1 MKNHMLIDHEY
12 VNCPIRFDDRIRPA
26 NLLPIHMFDFDVILG
41 MDWLASHR
49 ATIDCYARTVIFGNV
64 RQPEFV
70 YHGSSPLKSV
80 KLISAMKARTLISHG
95 CQGFLASVMDTSLE
109 SPNIENLSVVREFAD
124 VFPDEL
130 PGLPPAREI
139 EFGIELIPG
148 AEPISKA
155 PYRMAPVELKE
166 LKEQLQEML
175 ENGFIRPSVSPWGAP
190 VLFVKKKDGSMRLCI
205 DYRELNR
212 ITIRNRYPLPR
223 IDDLFDQLQGA
234 KYFSK
239 IDLRSGYHQL
249 RVREQDISKT
259 AFRTRY
265 GHYEF
270 LVMPFGLTNA
280 PTVFM
285 DLMNRIFHE
294 YLDKFVIV
302 FIDDILVYS
311 KSEEE
316 HEQHLRIVLE
326 ILRQKKLY
334 AKFSK
339 CEFWLQQVAFLG
351 HIVSADGIIMDPSK
365 VEAITKWP
373 RPTTVTEVRSFL
385 GLAGYYRRFV
395 EGFSRLALP
404 LTQLMRKGEKFVWT
418 DERQESF
425 EELKR
430 RLVSAPILTLPSGSG
445 GFQIYS
451 DASKKGLGCVLMQH
465 GKVIAYASRQLKP
478 YEVNYPTHDLE
489 LAAVVFALKIWR
501 HYLYGEA
508 CDIFTD
514 HKSLKYIFTQRELN
528 MRQRRWLELLKDY
541 DTNIQY
547 HPGKANVVADALS
560 RKSGMIACF
569 DSIILRDLERLDVE
583 LCVRGSGG
591 YWASMRIES
600 NLMLQIKEA
609 QRDDGE
615 LWAIVQNVED
625 GKHTEFSVDDDG
637 VVWFEDRLCVPN
649 DQALRE
655 KVMTEAHSSPFTIH
669 PGSTKMYR
677 DLKQYFWWN
686 GMKQDVAT
694 FVSKCMTCQQVKI
707 EHQRASGLLQ
717 PLEIPMWKWDE
728 ISIDFVTGL
737 PTTQKRHDA
746 IWVVVDRLTKSAHF
760 LPIRKNY
767 GISKLAEIFRQEIVR
782 LHGTPTSIVSDRDPK
797 FTSRFWK
804 GLQKAWGTRLKF
816 STAFHPQ
823 TDGQSERTIQTLED
837 MLRACALEW
846 TGSWDEYLCLVEFA
860 YNNSW
865 HASIKAAPFE
875 LLYGRKCRAP
885 ICWDEVGERLIEGPE
900 LIEIT
905 NEKVAVAKEKLKEAR
920 SRQKS
925 YADKHRRDLEFQVG
939 DRVFLKVS
947 PFRGVKRFG
956 IKGKLSPRFI
966 GPEGC
971 DIQEELKFWDQ
982 GQLGLR
988 FSGRL
993 DLLERF
999 IGTMVSYRLA
1009 LLRQL

>member
-1 MKNHMLIDHEY
+1 M
-12 VNCPIRFDDRIRPA
+12 
-26 NLLPIHMFDFDVILG
+26 ILR
-41 MDWLASHR
+41 SP
-49 ATIDCYARTVIFGNV
+49 
-64 RQPEFV
+64 QV
-70 YHGSSPLKSV
+70 YH
-80 KLISAMKARTLISHG
+80 
-95 CQGFLASVMDTSLE
+95 Q
-109 SPNIENLSVVREFAD
+109 
-124 VFPDEL
+124 
-130 PGLPPAREI
+130 
-139 EFGIELIPG
+139 
-148 AEPISKA
+148 
-155 PYRMAPVELKE
+155 
-166 LKEQLQEML
+166 
-175 ENGFIRPSVSPWGAP
+175 
-190 VLFVKKKDGSMRLCI
+190 
-205 DYRELNR
+205 
-212 ITIRNRYPLPR
+212 
-223 IDDLFDQLQGA
+223 
-234 KYFSK
+234 
-239 IDLRSGYHQL
+239 QL

-280 PTVFM
+280 PAVFM

-316 HEQHLRIVLE
+316 HERHLRIVLE

-569 DSIILRDLERLDVE
+569 DSIILHDLERLDVE

-717 PLEIPMWKWDE
+717 PLEILMWKWDE
-728 ISIDFVTGL
+728 ISMDFVTGL
-737 PTTQKRHDA
+737 PA
-746 IWVVVDRLTKSAHF
+746 IWVVVDRLTK
-760 LPIRKNY
+760 
-767 GISKLAEIFRQEIVR
+767 
-782 LHGTPTSIVSDRDPK
+782 DPK

-816 STAFHPQ
+816 SIAFHPQ

-966 GPEGC
+966 GPFE
-971 DIQEELKFWDQ
+971 I
-982 GQLGLR
+982 
-988 FSGRL
+988 
-993 DLLERF
+993 LER
-999 IGTMVSYRLA
+999 TPYLSYRTFTDVFHVISFEGIPLSVLCMSHSYA
-1009 LLRQL
+1009 

>member
-1 MKNHMLIDHEY
+1 
-12 VNCPIRFDDRIRPA
+12 
-26 NLLPIHMFDFDVILG
+26 
-41 MDWLASHR
+41 
-49 ATIDCYARTVIFGNV
+49 
-64 RQPEFV
+64 
-70 YHGSSPLKSV
+70 
-80 KLISAMKARTLISHG
+80 
-95 CQGFLASVMDTSLE
+95 
-109 SPNIENLSVVREFAD
+109 
-124 VFPDEL
+124 
-130 PGLPPAREI
+130 
-139 EFGIELIPG
+139 
-148 AEPISKA
+148 
-155 PYRMAPVELKE
+155 
-166 LKEQLQEML
+166 
-175 ENGFIRPSVSPWGAP
+175 
-190 VLFVKKKDGSMRLCI
+190 
-205 DYRELNR
+205 
-212 ITIRNRYPLPR
+212 
-223 IDDLFDQLQGA
+223 
-234 KYFSK
+234 
-239 IDLRSGYHQL
+239 
-249 RVREQDISKT
+249 
-259 AFRTRY
+259 
-265 GHYEF
+265 
-270 LVMPFGLTNA
+270 
-280 PTVFM
+280 
-285 DLMNRIFHE
+285 MNRIFHE
-294 YLDKFVIV
+294 YKFVIV

-316 HEQHLRIVLE
+316 HERHLRIVLE

-395 EGFSRLALP
+395 SFTSYLAD
-404 LTQLMRKGEKFVWT
+404 EK
-418 DERQESF
+418 
-425 EELKR
+425 
-430 RLVSAPILTLPSGSG
+430 GSG

-514 HKSLKYIFTQRELN
+514 HKSLKYIYTQRELN

-569 DSIILRDLERLDVE
+569 DSIILHDLERLDVE

-669 PGSTKMYR
+669 PEPWS
-677 DLKQYFWWN
+677 
-686 GMKQDVAT
+686 
-694 FVSKCMTCQQVKI
+694 
-707 EHQRASGLLQ
+707 
-717 PLEIPMWKWDE
+717 
-728 ISIDFVTGL
+728 
-737 PTTQKRHDA
+737 
-746 IWVVVDRLTKSAHF
+746 
-760 LPIRKNY
+760 
-767 GISKLAEIFRQEIVR
+767 ISKLAEIFRQQIVIVR

-816 STAFHPQ
+816 STTFHPQ

-966 GPEGC
+966 GPFEIFWNELGEFRIVWRFLRSFQHRSQTVLPYSLEEIPHSERLPVETEESIELVTLNSLSRSKVKTLESDLKHTKLTYGAAYTKLIMKVKKLEHKVKSSKARRRVRLVISDDEDNQEDPSKQGRKIAQIDEDEGITLVQTRAQTQGRHEHDFEEC
-971 DIQEELKFWDQ
+971 DFEFIALEEDYTVEPDISTSNENWVGRSSEMQKKLDEEERKRIARVHEEASTFNAEESGKTYKLKLAKPD
-982 GQLGLR
+982 
-988 FSGRL
+988 
-993 DLLERF
+993 ER
-999 IGTMVSYRLA
+999 VLA
-1009 LLRQL
+1009 THAFTSTRKRKKL